1 MRKRFR
7 KIQFLL
13 YILLI
18 ILLFNGC
25 KSIEFESALIYLH
38 QASEV
43 ERAISYLLKALQKQ
57 PHDIEAYVILGK
69 AYGMKENF
77 VKMNAAFDS
86 AMALIDTTIKS
97 HKYFKEDIDYLHD
110 EFWCFA
116 FNRGIEH
123 FENNRLADAGM
134 DFGNC
139 IIIDNQRADG
149 YINLALIEEQ
159 INNLDSAIVHYEQA
173 FLLDKKNI
181 DLMFYVSNIHRK
193 SRDFEKMIQVMDK
206 VLQADPQQIDAIT
219 EKAFTYD
226 HLGKTDEAIIAYQKA
241 LQIRPGEPDWQFNLA
256 RLYFFDGD
264 YGNAIENFEKVLD
277 KNPDDIETIVLL
289 GDSYFSLGEDIKI
302 ELQEISLSD
311 SIEITQ
317 EEIELYEKEAKEYFD
332 AAIYYLEHA
341 VELQADDPD
350 VLNML
355 AIAYSNV
362 GLNDKAEAIFNR
374 EEQLQRN

>member
-97 HKYFKEDIDYLHD
+97 HKYFKEDIDYLRD
-110 EFWCFA
+110 EFWCFV